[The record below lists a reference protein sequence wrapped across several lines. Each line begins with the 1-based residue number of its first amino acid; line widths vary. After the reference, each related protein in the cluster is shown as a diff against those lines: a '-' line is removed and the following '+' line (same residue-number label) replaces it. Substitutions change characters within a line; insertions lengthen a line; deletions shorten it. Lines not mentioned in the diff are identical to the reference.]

1 MQTND
6 KSLFQLYQNM
16 EHMTPTETPPIR
28 NVLEAG
34 FVIFRQGSIE
44 NQEEYLLLQSAKG
57 RKTWGP
63 PKGHLEDGETSEQN
77 AWRELK
83 EETGLDEKQVRVI
96 DDFKHLLE
104 YIKDDSKQIGGLNGH
119 RKKLLIVHFW
129 LAECIS
135 ANKDIVISNEHQ
147 KHKWLPL
154 LEVKQLLQNRGGS
167 EQYIELF
174 ERCEDRIRSSR

>member
-1 MQTND
+1 
-6 KSLFQLYQNM
+6 M
-16 EHMTPTETPPIR
+16 EYITPTETPSIR
-28 NVLEAG
+28 NVFEAG
-34 FVIFRQGSIE
+34 FVIFRQGTAE

-83 EETGLDEKQVRVI
+83 EETGLDKKQVRI
-96 DDFKHLLE
+96 IEDFKHLLK
-104 YIKDDSKQIGGLNGH
+104 YMKDDNQQIGGVNGQ

-147 KHKWLPL
+147 KHEWVPL
-154 LEVKQLLQNRGGS
+154 QEVKKLLKDRGGS
-167 EQYIELF
+167 EQYIDLF
-174 ERCEDRIRSSR
+174 ERCEEKILSSK

>member
-16 EHMTPTETPPIR
+16 EHITPNETPLIR
-28 NVLEAG
+28 NVPEAG

-44 NQEEYLLLQSAKG
+44 NKEEYLVLQSASG
-57 RKTWGP
+57 RNTWGP

-83 EETGLDEKQVRVI
+83 EETGLDENQVRVVE
-96 DDFKHLLE
+96 DFKHLLK
-104 YIKDDSKQIGGLNGH
+104 YIKDDNKQTGGVNGH
-119 RKKLLIVHFW
+119 RKKQLIVHFW
-129 LAECIS
+129 LAECTS

-154 LEVKQLLQNRGGS
+154 AEVKQLLQNRGGS
-167 EQYIELF
+167 EQYIKLF
-174 ERCEDRIRSSR
+174 ERCEDRLRSSR

>member
-16 EHMTPTETPPIR
+16 EHITLNETPPIR

-44 NQEEYLLLQSAKG
+44 NKEEYLVLQSASG
-57 RKTWGP
+57 RNTWGP

-83 EETGLDEKQVRVI
+83 EETGLDENQVRVVE
-96 DDFKHLLE
+96 DFKHLLK
-104 YIKDDSKQIGGLNGH
+104 YIKDDNKQTGGVNGH
-119 RKKLLIVHFW
+119 RKKQLIVQFW
-129 LAECIS
+129 LAECTS

-154 LEVKQLLQNRGGS
+154 AEVKQLLQNRGGS
-167 EQYIELF
+167 EQYIKLF
-174 ERCEDRIRSSR
+174 ERCEDRLRSSR

>member
-16 EHMTPTETPPIR
+16 EHITPNETPPIR

-44 NQEEYLLLQSAKG
+44 NKEEYLVLQSASG
-57 RKTWGP
+57 RNTWGP

-83 EETGLDEKQVRVI
+83 EETGLDEKQVRVVE
-96 DDFKHLLE
+96 DFKHLLK
-104 YIKDDSKQIGGLNGH
+104 YIKDDNKQTGGVDGH
-119 RKKLLIVHFW
+119 RKKQLIVHFW
-129 LAECIS
+129 LAECTS

-154 LEVKQLLQNRGGS
+154 SEVKQLVQNRGGS
-167 EQYIELF
+167 EQYIQLF
-174 ERCEDRIRSSR
+174 ERCEDRLRSSR

>member
-1 MQTND
+1 
-6 KSLFQLYQNM
+6 M
-16 EHMTPTETPPIR
+16 EHITPNETPLIR
-28 NVLEAG
+28 NVPEAG
-34 FVIFRQGSIE
+34 FVIFRQGFTE
-44 NQEEYLLLQSAKG
+44 NQEQYLILQSASG
-57 RKTWGP
+57 RNTWGP
-63 PKGHLEDGETSEQN
+63 PKGHLEDGETSAQN

-96 DDFKHLLE
+96 EDFKHLLK
-104 YIKDDSKQIGGLNGH
+104 YIKDDNKQTGGVNGH
-119 RKKLLIVHFW
+119 RKKQLIVHFW

-154 LEVKQLLQNRGGS
+154 AEVKQLLQNRGGS

>member
-1 MQTND
+1 MLRAENRF
-6 KSLFQLYQNM
+6 SYYNM
-16 EHMTPTETPPIR
+16 EDITSIEITSIR

-34 FVIFRQGSIE
+34 FVIFRQGFAE
-44 NQEEYLLLQSAKG
+44 NQEEYLLLQSASG
-57 RKTWGP
+57 RNTWGP

-96 DDFKHLLE
+96 EDFKHLLK
-104 YIKDDSKQIGGLNGH
+104 YVKDDNKHIDGANQV
-119 RKKLLIVHFW
+119 RQKLLIVHFW

-147 KHKWLPL
+147 KHKWVPL
-154 LEVKQLLQNRGGS
+154 QEVKKLLKDRGGG
-167 EQYIELF
+167 EQYIDLF
-174 ERCEDRIRSSR
+174 ERCEEKILSSK